1 MTIPSLL
8 PSESGS
14 SRRSRSPVKG
24 MANLEFAERPVRVV
38 TPKSLAQIPEDIRTL
53 CEEASRVR
61 DGVAVIP
68 ASIREEVDNMMKS
81 IRLRRKKDLLHELDT
96 LAWVVR
102 DSERASV
109 GNLCEAHWNDRVHTQ
124 LLAAAIERD
133 IASPT
138 TQSHET
144 NGDDDGCTV
153 SVLNCTQAK
162 IAASCVPRHASKG
175 IDLEA
180 KMVDYCISI
189 RDSDIERTARRA
201 VQAQLWKP
209 TASASSSAASSSAA
223 SVSSAG
229 DAFSSPRKRKAPT
242 PLQSINH
249 TEYDPLCLAPIT
261 VSIETKKPGGSED
274 GAKAQL
280 SVWASAQIL
289 RLRQLLGD
297 PEKPLGITFPLL
309 LVTGPTWQ
317 LLFAV
322 EKEDCIVSRRSLR
335 LHNCLGLVH

>member
-1 MTIPSLL
+1 M
-8 PSESGS
+8 
-14 SRRSRSPVKG
+14 
-24 MANLEFAERPVRVV
+24 
-38 TPKSLAQIPEDIRTL
+38 
-53 CEEASRVR
+53 
-61 DGVAVIP
+61 
-68 ASIREEVDNMMKS
+68 
-81 IRLRRKKDLLHELDT
+81 
-96 LAWVVR
+96 
-102 DSERASV
+102 
-109 GNLCEAHWNDRVHTQ
+109 
-124 LLAAAIERD
+124 
-133 IASPT
+133 
-138 TQSHET
+138 

-153 SVLNCTQAK
+153 SVFNCTQAK

-189 RDSDIERTARRA
+189 RDRDIERTARHA
-201 VQAQLWKP
+201 VQSQLWKP
-209 TASASSSAASSSAA
+209 SASTSSSAASSSAA

-322 EKEDCIVSRRSLR
+322 EKEDCIEILHQLELQIDGGSNSLMGCYKLLALLRALRRWSETTFRAWFLEAFAEA
-335 LHNCLGLVH
+335 